1 MTIRRFRVEKL
12 IRDRLP
18 ELMRAQGL
26 RVFDRR
32 METGEFIARLKEKL
46 IEEAREAAASETRG
60 DLVEELADLAE
71 VIAALA
77 RAAEIPPEEVERVR
91 LEKRDERGGFDDRVF
106 NAAVEAPDGAPAI
119 DYYLARPLQYPEIS

>member
-1 MTIRRFRVEKL
+1 MTVRRFRVEKL

-26 RVFDRR
+26 SVFERR

-46 IEEAREAAASETRG
+46 IEEAREAAASESRG
-60 DLVEELADLAE
+60 ELVEELADLTE
-71 VIAALA
+71 VVAALA
-77 RAAEIPPEEVERVR
+77 DAAGILPAEIETVR
-91 LEKRDERGGFDDRVF
+91 LKKRAERGGFDDRIF

-119 DYYLARPLQYPEIS
+119 DYYLARPLQYPEVP